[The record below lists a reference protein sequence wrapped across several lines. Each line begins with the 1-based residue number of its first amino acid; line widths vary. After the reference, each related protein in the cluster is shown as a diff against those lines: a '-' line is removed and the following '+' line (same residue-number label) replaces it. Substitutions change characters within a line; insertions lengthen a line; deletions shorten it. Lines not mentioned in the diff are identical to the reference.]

1 MRVKNADRLF
11 EKMEEGRLYRREDLS
26 EFSKS
31 VDRELKQLLTAKKVR
46 KAAPGVY
53 YRPEMTRFGP
63 VGPDDKE
70 VVRAFLKTDDFLL
83 TSLNYFNGLWVGLTQ
98 LTNEM
103 LVYNRKRVGR
113 FKLNGMTYRFQ
124 RPVNYPKPEEFNEE
138 YLFVDLLNN
147 YHEVH
152 EPPETEKFMKSL
164 KRKAGELR
172 QDELFKAASL
182 YGKVSANKMLREL
195 TTGG

>member
-1 MRVKNADRLF
+1 MRVKNADKLF
-11 EKMEEGRLYRREDLS
+11 EKMEEGRLYRREELS
-26 EFSKS
+26 AYSKS

-83 TSLNYFNGLWVGLTQ
+83 TSLNYFNGLAVGLTQ

-103 LVYNRKRVGR
+103 VVYNRKRVGK
-113 FKLNGMTYRFQ
+113 FKLNGMVYYFQ
-124 RPVNYPKPEEFNEE
+124 RPPNFPKPTETNEE

-147 YHEVH
+147 YDNVYEA
-152 EPPETEKFMKSL
+152 PDFFDRAL
-164 KRKAGELR
+164 KRKANSLR
-172 QDELFKAASL
+172 RDELLKAASL
-182 YGKVSANKMLREL
+182 YAKSRANKMLKDL
-195 TTGG
+195 LNNG